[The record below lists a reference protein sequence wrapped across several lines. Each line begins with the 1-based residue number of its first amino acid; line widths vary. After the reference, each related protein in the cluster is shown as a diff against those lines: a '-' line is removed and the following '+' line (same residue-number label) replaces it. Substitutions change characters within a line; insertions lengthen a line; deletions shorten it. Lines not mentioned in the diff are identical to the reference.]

1 MDGVRVIMR
10 LAWIVSAGF
19 IGVRLMCGQALAEPA
34 AEPPPH
40 HVAHAKAHMVAHMS
54 AHLAA
59 HAAAHVDVASAEAIG
74 APPDAP
80 PVMPAGAAPVHH
92 VHHVHRR
99 VAAETPEQLLHPLP
113 MDALSD
119 QEDSV
124 SEIADQN
131 GDKTFLM
138 VDKAL
143 GRILLFE
150 DGKPVFMGRALT
162 GESTADNLPPN
173 ELREKFDNLDALQYK
188 VTPAGRF
195 TVVRG
200 FDNEY
205 GGPLL
210 DVKEIKGKDWG
221 IAIHQVYLGI
231 PAEHRAERLQ
241 SPRDDDKNITFGCIN
256 VTRETIKLLLRE
268 LPENGATALY
278 VLPRDEP
285 NTATYFA
292 PHNS

>member
-1 MDGVRVIMR
+1 MH
-10 LAWIVSAGF
+10 LAWIVGAGF
-19 IGVRLMCGQALAEPA
+19 IGVCLTCGGALAVPA

-40 HVAHAKAHMVAHMS
+40 HASHRITHAV
-54 AHLAA
+54 
-59 HAAAHVDVASAEAIG
+59 SAEAVGAPLGTAPG
-74 APPDAP
+74 APP
-80 PVMPAGAAPVHH
+80 GHH
-92 VHHVHRR
+92 VHHARR
-99 VAAETPEQLLHPLP
+99 RAAQEMPDEVLHPLP
-113 MDALSD
+113 LDALSD
-119 QEDSV
+119 REESV
-124 SEIADQN
+124 SEIADEN
-131 GDKTFLM
+131 GDKRFLM
-138 VDKAL
+138 VDKSL

-173 ELREKFDNLDALQYK
+173 ELKEKFDNLDALQYK

-200 FDNEY
+200 YDNEY

-231 PAEHRAERLQ
+231 PAEHRAERLK
-241 SPRDDDKNITFGCIN
+241 SPRDDDKNITYGCIN
-256 VTRETIKLLLRE
+256 VTRNTIKLLLRE
-268 LPENGATALY
+268 LPETGATALY

-285 NTATYFA
+285 NTDAYFT